1 MFVDERG
8 ASGDRRLAL
17 VDWETHRIASAK
29 QPRLW
34 RKLLQFTA
42 SGDTGRVSIRLPGGG
57 SIAADDPGI
66 DEVLSE
72 LVGRSVSLVSQRP
85 RGATLERPDP
95 RRC

>member
-1 MFVDERG
+1 MLGEVVPSMFIDQRG

-17 VDWETHRIASAK
+17 VDSETDRVASAK

-42 SGDTGRVSIRLPGGG
+42 SGDAGRVCIRLPDGA

-66 DEVLSE
+66 DEVL
-72 LVGRSVSLVSQRP
+72 
-85 RGATLERPDP
+85 
-95 RRC
+95 